1 MALEKRNV
9 EAALESKKERI
20 SELETALADLKK
32 ERELVSTSL
41 PSENIPRTDEMTQE
55 NSSTANVAVYAT
67 EIENLQKRISGMVIF
82 FFIIA
87 LFKLNFNLMY
97 TLFSVGP

>member
-9 EAALESKKERI
+9 EATLESKKERI

-32 ERELVSTSL
+32 ESELVSTFL
-41 PSENIPRTDEMTQE
+41 PPEKIPRTDEMTQE
-55 NSSTANVAVYAT
+55 NSSTANVGVYAT

-82 FFIIA
+82 F
-87 LFKLNFNLMY
+87 
-97 TLFSVGP
+97 